1 MRKVLKTFLLFFVAG
16 IFVVA
21 LSSCKKLTITVE
33 TSMKVGQTYT
43 LAASTDATWTS
54 SNPDV
59 VSISGNKATAH
70 KAGSV
75 VITATAGKKSQ
86 TVTVTVT
93 EGSDG
98 PGDPTKYQPKWDLNS
113 KMNWDGKG
121 MVYRI
126 LVSPLS
132 EYDPFEAGFTATGNG
147 KIIKQNHMRLV
158 EQAYNIDIQYF
169 EWATL
174 AKWGPERVSYIN
186 ENYLSKEIFTKDEA
200 YVVQIACS
208 WIPTLVK
215 NGSLASLYNMSSDT
229 GFFTQVNGTEE
240 GDDHYIQNS
249 TYNQITSVNNAV
261 YGYTL
266 GAAHA
271 DQMIYYNID
280 LVKEMGMTDPVELW
294 FKGEW
299 TLSNFDK
306 WIQEG
311 QTNIKNTAKGKFV
324 LDIGYPEFTVGL
336 VASTGNKLTN
346 SSPANILFTR
356 PGVTNV
362 IDKIQS
368 WYKLGYYN
376 NHGVADVTT
385 NFLNGETVL
394 HSGSIWF
401 LRNKDRFNP
410 EVITFKIGAVPYPT
424 ADGQGGTPILTTDAA
439 EALETVN
446 GEPLTDADG
455 NYISGVDMS
464 GSTFQVPFTD
474 GSCYSILNVQNGKNG
489 ITSEIAFH
497 ILHDLMAAEG
507 PDPSADVQLTPEE
520 AYKNHLESK
529 LDYPIH
535 AAAILST
542 ENNMYYEMIEI
553 VSMTVGNG
561 SHFGENALWK
571 LIPGIITKDV
581 TARTELNAVLDI
593 YKAALRQMGYAVA

>member
-33 TSMKVGQTYT
+33 TSMKVEQTYT

-98 PGDPTKYQPKWDLNS
+98 PNNPTKYQPKWDLNS

-376 NHGVADVTT
+376 NHGVDDVTT